1 SLVLPKAKA
10 DHVYHIYPVL
20 TEYRDELQRYLL
32 QQGIQTQI
40 HYPLAPHQQ
49 KAYNEW
55 HALHFP
61 ITEKIAAQELSIPC
75 NQSMTDEDVLKII
88 DALNAWKP

>member
-1 SLVLPKAKA
+1 M
-10 DHVYHIYPVL
+10 L
-20 TEYRDELQRYLL
+20 TARRYELQQYLL

-55 HALHFP
+55 ETLHFP

-75 NQSMTDEDVLKII
+75 SQSMTDKDVSKVI
-88 DALNAWKP
+88 DALNAWNP